1 MAHSFSRREFYELV
15 WSKPMTHLAKE
26 LGVSDVALHKVCR
39 KHAIPN
45 PPAGWWAK
53 KAAGKKV
60 QQIML
65 PEKAGDDRAGVITI
79 RPVTVAEWQAL
90 AAASAEKITTN
101 AKGDVEPV
109 QPKPT
114 AKVRATLAALRQ
126 AKPNFQGLT
135 ETKEPGLIQCSVAK
149 NSIPRLANILPQLE
163 AMAKIQGFSL
173 SDDDKP
179 CRFTNGEQSVTF
191 TIDETFRREKHEPTQ
206 KEKAALAAWERRR
219 KADNWRYLD
228 NDPYP
233 RPPDWDYLPTGELSI
248 ELETVWS
255 YHHSMPRRAFKDGK
269 RQRLEDIAAKV
280 AIGIV
285 IVAEAKAAR
294 QRREEEHA
302 RAQERHRRLRE
313 RDERRKRLAEQRNAE
328 LNALIA
334 LQERVGQLE
343 KLAATIEGLGR
354 SEDESRVGVFRQW
367 LMQQLD
373 EARAQFSLGGLEARF
388 ADRSVFGGSDYN
400 FEDEEEY
407 EPTQDGR
414 TVDLGG

>member
-1 MAHSFSRREFYELV
+1 MAHTFSRREFYELV

-65 PEKAGDDRAGVITI
+65 PEQAGDDRAGVISI
-79 RPVTVAEWQAL
+79 RPVTVAAWQAL
-90 AAASAEKITTN
+90 AAESAQKIDTSSEGE
-101 AKGDVEPV
+101 AEPV
-109 QPKPT
+109 QAKPS

-126 AKPNFQGLT
+126 EKPNFQGLVAIN
-135 ETKEPGLIQCSVAK
+135 EPGLIQCSVAK
-149 NSIPRLANILPQLE
+149 NSIPRLATILSQLE

-173 SDDDKP
+173 TDDDKP
-179 CRFTNGEQSVTF
+179 CRFSNGEQSVTF
-191 TIDETFRREKHEPTQ
+191 AANETFRREKHEPTQ
-206 KEKAALAAWERRR
+206 KEKAALSGWERRR
-219 KADNWRYLD
+219 KANNWRYLD

-233 RPPDWDYLPTGELSI
+233 RPPDWDYSPTGELSI
-248 ELETVWS
+248 DLETVWS
-255 YHHSMPRRAFKDGK
+255 YHHSIPRRAFKDGK

-285 IVAEAKAAR
+285 VIAEAKAAR
-294 QRREEEHA
+294 RRREEEQA
-302 RAQERHRRLRE
+302 SAQERHRRLRE
-313 RDERRKRLAEQRNAE
+313 RDERRKRLNDQRNAE
-328 LNALIA
+328 LNTLIA
-334 LQERVGQLE
+334 LQERVDQLE
-343 KLAATIEGLGR
+343 NLAATIESLGP

-367 LMQQLD
+367 LMQQLE

-388 ADRSVFGGSDYN
+388 ADRSVFGGADYS

-407 EPTQDGR
+407 QPT
-414 TVDLGG
+414 

>member
-65 PEKAGDDRAGVITI
+65 PEQAGDDRAGVITI
-79 RPVTVAEWQAL
+79 RPVTVVEWQAL
-90 AAASAEKITTN
+90 AAESAQKIATS
-101 AKGDVEPV
+101 AGGEAEPV
-109 QPKPT
+109 QPKPS

-126 AKPNFQGLT
+126 TKPNFQGLV
-135 ETKEPGLIQCSVAK
+135 EIKVAGLIQCSVAK
-149 NSIPRLANILPQLE
+149 NSIPRLATILPQLE

-173 SDDDKP
+173 TDDDKP
-179 CRFTNGEQSVTF
+179 CRFSNGEQSVTF
-191 TIDETFRREKHEPTQ
+191 MVNETFRREKHEPTQ
-206 KEKAALAAWERRR
+206 KETAALAAWERRR
-219 KADNWRYLD
+219 KANNWRYLD

-233 RPPDWDYLPTGELSI
+233 RPPDWDYSPTGELSI
-248 ELETVWS
+248 DLETVWS
-255 YHHSMPRRAFKDGK
+255 YDHSMPRRAFKDGK
-269 RQRLEDIAAKV
+269 RQRLEDMAAKV

-294 QRREEEHA
+294 QRREEEQA

-313 RDERRKRLAEQRNAE
+313 REERRKRLDDQRNAE

-334 LQERVGQLE
+334 LRERVGHLE
-343 KLAATIEGLGR
+343 GLAAIIEHFGP
-354 SEDESRVGVFRQW
+354 SADESRVGVFRHW
-367 LMQQLD
+367 LTQQLD
-373 EARAQFSLGGLEARF
+373 ETRAQLSLEGLEARF
-388 ADRSVFGGSDYN
+388 TERSVFGGNDYS
-400 FEDEEEY
+400 FDDEDDVLQE
-407 EPTQDGR
+407 
-414 TVDLGG
+414 

>member
-1 MAHSFSRREFYELV
+1 MTHTFSRREFYELV

-60 QQIML
+60 QQIVL

-79 RPVTVAEWQAL
+79 RPVAVAAWQSI
-90 AAASAEKITTN
+90 AAESAQKITARTE
-101 AKGDVEPV
+101 GDAAPV
-109 QPKPT
+109 LSKPS

-126 AKPNFQGLT
+126 AKPNFQGLV
-135 ETKEPGLIQCSVAK
+135 EIKEPGLIQCSVAK

-173 SDDDKP
+173 TDDDKP

-191 TIDETFRREKHEPTQ
+191 TINETFRREKHEPTP
-206 KEKAALAAWERRR
+206 KEKSALAAWERRR
-219 KADNWRYLD
+219 KANNWRYLD

-233 RPPDWDYLPTGELSI
+233 RLPDWDYSPTGELSI
-248 ELETVWS
+248 DLEPVWS

-269 RQRLEDIAAKV
+269 RQRLEEMAAKV

-285 IVAEAKAAR
+285 VIAEAKAAR
-294 QRREEEHA
+294 QRDEEERA
-302 RAQERHRRLRE
+302 RAQEIRRRE
-313 RDERRKRLAEQRNAE
+313 RERQEHCKRIEDQRNAE
-328 LNALIA
+328 LLALIE
-334 LQERVGQLE
+334 LQ
-343 KLAATIEGLGR
+343 
-354 SEDESRVGVFRQW
+354 SRVGSLEHLVGIVDALGTCPGEGRVHEFKHW
-367 LMQQLD
+367 LSHQLD
-373 EARAQFSLGGLEARF
+373 EARAQLTLEGLETRF
-388 ADRSVFGGSDYN
+388 ARQGLFGPD
-400 FEDEEEY
+400 DY
-407 EPTQDGR
+407 EPADEWLGDG
-414 TVDLGG
+414 L

>member
-1 MAHSFSRREFYELV
+1 MAHTFSRREFYELV

-90 AAASAEKITTN
+90 AATSAEKITTN

-109 QPKPT
+109 QPKPS

-126 AKPNFQGLT
+126 AKPNFQGLV
-135 ETKEPGLIQCSVAK
+135 EIKEPGLIQCSVAK
-149 NSIPRLANILPQLE
+149 NSIPRLATILPQLE

-191 TIDETFRREKHEPTQ
+191 SINETFRREKHEPTQ
-206 KEKAALAAWERRR
+206 KEKAALAAWGRRR
-219 KADNWRYLD
+219 KANNWRYLD

-233 RPPDWDYLPTGELSI
+233 RPPDWDYSPTGELSI

-255 YHHSMPRRAFKDGK
+255 YHHSMPRRSFKDGK
-269 RQRLEDIAAKV
+269 RQRLEDMAAKV
-280 AIGIV
+280 AIGVV

-294 QRREEEHA
+294 QRRQEEQT
-302 RAQERHRRLRE
+302 RAQERLRRLRE
-313 RDERRKRLAEQRNAE
+313 RDEQRTRLAAQREAE
-328 LNALIA
+328 LSALIA
-334 LQERVGQLE
+334 LRERVGHLE
-343 KLAATIEGLGR
+343 GLAATIERLEP
-354 SEDESRVGVFRQW
+354 SADESRVSVFRQW
-367 LMQQLD
+367 LTQQL
-373 EARAQFSLGGLEARF
+373 EHARVQLSPDGLEARF
-388 ADRSVFGGSDYN
+388 AERSVFGAADYS
-400 FEDEEEY
+400 FEDDEDY
-407 EPTQDGR
+407 QRD
-414 TVDLGG
+414 

>member
-65 PEKAGDDRAGVITI
+65 PEQGGDDRAGVITI
-79 RPVTVAEWQAL
+79 RPVTVGERQAL
-90 AAASAEKITTN
+90 AAKSAQKIATSSEGV
-101 AKGDVEPV
+101 AEPV
-109 QPKPT
+109 QAKPS

-126 AKPNFQGLT
+126 VKPNFQGLV
-135 ETKEPGLIQCSVAK
+135 EIKEPGLIQCSVAK
-149 NSIPRLANILPQLE
+149 NSITRLVTVLPQIE
-163 AMAKIQGFSL
+163 AMAKLEGFNL
-173 SDDDKP
+173 TDDDRP
-179 CRFTNGEQSVTF
+179 CRFSNGEQSVTF
-191 TIDETFRREKHEPTQ
+191 AINETFRREKHEPTH

-219 KADNWRYLD
+219 KANNWRYLD

-248 ELETVWS
+248 DLEPVWS

-269 RQRLEDIAAKV
+269 RQRLEDMAAKV

-294 QRREEEHA
+294 QRDEEERA
-302 RAQERHRRLRE
+302 RAQEIRRRE
-313 RDERRKRLAEQRNAE
+313 REREEHRKRIEGQRNAE
-328 LNALIA
+328 LMALIE
-334 LQERVGQLE
+334 LQ
-343 KLAATIEGLGR
+343 
-354 SEDESRVGVFRQW
+354 SRVGNLEHLVGAVDALGACPDEGRVHVFKHW
-367 LMQQLD
+367 LNHQLD
-373 EARAQFSLGGLEARF
+373 DARAQFTLEGLETRF
-388 ADRSVFGGSDYN
+388 ARQGLFGSD
-400 FEDEEEY
+400 D
-407 EPTQDGR
+407 
-414 TVDLGG
+414 

>member
-1 MAHSFSRREFYELV
+1 MAHTFSRREFYELV

-65 PEKAGDDRAGVITI
+65 PEQVGDDRAGVITI
-79 RPVTVAEWQAL
+79 RPVTVGEWQAL
-90 AAASAEKITTN
+90 ADASAQKIATN
-101 AKGDVEPV
+101 SEGEVEPV
-109 QPKPT
+109 QPKPS

-126 AKPNFQGLT
+126 ATPNFQGLV
-135 ETKEPGLIQCSVAK
+135 EIKHPGLIQCSVAK
-149 NSIPRLANILPQLE
+149 SSVARLANILAQLE

-173 SDDDKP
+173 TDDDKP

-191 TIDETFRREKHEPTQ
+191 TVNETFRREKHEPTQ
-206 KEKAALAAWERRR
+206 KEKAALAGWERRR
-219 KADNWRYLD
+219 KANNWRYLD

-233 RPPDWDYLPTGELSI
+233 RPPDWDYSPTGELSI
-248 ELETVWS
+248 DLETVWS

-269 RQRLEDIAAKV
+269 RQRLEYMAAKV

-294 QRREEEHA
+294 QRDEEERA
-302 RAQERHRRLRE
+302 RAQEIRRRE
-313 RDERRKRLAEQRNAE
+313 RERQEHRKRIEDQREAE

-334 LQERVGQLE
+334 LQERAGQLE
-343 KLAATIEGLGR
+343 SLAAIIDRLGSSANEG
-354 SEDESRVGVFRQW
+354 RVSVFRQW
-367 LMQQLD
+367 LTKQLD
-373 EARAQFSLGGLEARF
+373 EARAHLSLGSLEARF
-388 ADRSVFGGSDYN
+388 AQRSVFGDDDFNLSDPAIWP
-400 FEDEEEY
+400 ED
-407 EPTQDGR
+407 
-414 TVDLGG
+414 

>member
-65 PEKAGDDRAGVITI
+65 PEQAGDDRAGVITI
-79 RPVTVAEWQAL
+79 RPVTVGEWQAL
-90 AAASAEKITTN
+90 AAKSAQKIATSSEGE
-101 AKGDVEPV
+101 AEPV
-109 QPKPT
+109 QPKAS

-126 AKPNFQGLT
+126 AKPNLQGLV
-135 ETKEPGLIQCSVAK
+135 EIKEVGLIQCSVAK
-149 NSIPRLANILPQLE
+149 NSIPRLVTILPQLE

-173 SDDDKP
+173 TDDDKP
-179 CRFTNGEQSVTF
+179 CSFSNGEQFVTF
-191 TIDETFRREKHEPTQ
+191 TINETFRREKHEPTQ
-206 KEKAALAAWERRR
+206 KETAALAAWERRR
-219 KADNWRYLD
+219 KANNWRYLD

-233 RPPDWDYLPTGELSI
+233 RPPDWDYSPTGELSI
-248 ELETVWS
+248 DLEPVWS

-269 RQRLEDIAAKV
+269 RQRLEDMAAKV

-294 QRREEEHA
+294 QRREEEQA

-313 RDERRKRLAEQRNAE
+313 REERRKRLDDQRNAE
-328 LNALIA
+328 LNALLA
-334 LQERVGQLE
+334 LRERVGQLE
-343 KLAATIEGLGR
+343 GLSAIIER
-354 SEDESRVGVFRQW
+354 SGPTADESRVGVFRQW
-367 LMQQLD
+367 LTQQLKH
-373 EARAQFSLGGLEARF
+373 ARGQFSMDGLEARF
-388 ADRSVFGGSDYN
+388 AERGVFGAADYS
-400 FEDEEEY
+400 FED
-407 EPTQDGR
+407 DK
-414 TVDLGG
+414 D

>member
-1 MAHSFSRREFYELV
+1 MAHSFSRRELYELV

-65 PEKAGDDRAGVITI
+65 PEQAGDDRAGVITI
-79 RPVTVAEWQAL
+79 RPVTVVEWQAL
-90 AAASAEKITTN
+90 AAVSAQKIVTSSEGE
-101 AKGDVEPV
+101 AEPA
-109 QPKPT
+109 QPKAS

-126 AKPNFQGLT
+126 AKPNFQGLV
-135 ETKEPGLIQCSVAK
+135 EINEPGLIQCSVAK
-149 NSIPRLANILPQLE
+149 NSIPRLATILPQLE

-173 SDDDKP
+173 TDDEKP
-179 CRFTNGEQSVTF
+179 CRFSNGEQSVTF
-191 TIDETFRREKHEPTQ
+191 MVNETFRREKHEPTQ

-219 KADNWRYLD
+219 KANNWRYLD

-233 RPPDWDYLPTGELSI
+233 RPPDWDYSPTGELLI
-248 ELETVWS
+248 DLETVWS

-269 RQRLEDIAAKV
+269 RQRLEDMAAKV

-294 QRREEEHA
+294 QRREEEQA

-313 RDERRKRLAEQRNAE
+313 REERRKRLDDQRNAE

-334 LQERVGQLE
+334 LRERVGQLE
-343 KLAATIEGLGR
+343 DLVATIDGVGTR
-354 SEDESRVGVFRQW
+354 PDESRVSVFRHW
-367 LMQQLD
+367 LTQQL
-373 EARAQFSLGGLEARF
+373 ARIIHQQRGTGLAE
-388 ADRSVFGGSDYN
+388 V
-400 FEDEEEY
+400 
-407 EPTQDGR
+407 
-414 TVDLGG
+414 V